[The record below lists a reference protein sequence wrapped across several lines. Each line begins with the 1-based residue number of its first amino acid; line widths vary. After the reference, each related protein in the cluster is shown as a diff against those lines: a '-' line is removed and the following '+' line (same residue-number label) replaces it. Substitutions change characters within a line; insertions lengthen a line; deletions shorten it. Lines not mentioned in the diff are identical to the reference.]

1 MIDPT
6 LQEALD
12 EAELDM
18 EAALEHLSNEL
29 NTIRAG
35 RANPQMLD
43 SVRVEAYG
51 STMPLN
57 QVANTAAPQADLIT
71 VSPYDKGTI
80 GAIEKGITN
89 ANLGLNPTN
98 NGSQI
103 LISIPPLTEERRRD
117 LAKAARAKGEEAK
130 ISVRNAR
137 RSAKDAIKKTVASE
151 SLSEDMEY
159 EAEQALQ
166 AMTDSHV
173 ARVDQGAGDQG
184 EGHPDGVTSKSVS
197 RWTCGS
203 APLTY

>member
-1 MIDPT
+1 MIDDT

-18 EAALEHLSNEL
+18 EAAMEHLSNEL

-51 STMPLN
+51 ATVPLN

-71 VSPYDKGTI
+71 VAPYDKNTI
-80 GAIEKGITN
+80 GAIERGIAN

-98 NGSQI
+98 NGQQI

-117 LAKAARAKGEEAK
+117 LAKSARAKGEEAK

-137 RSAKDAIKKTVASE
+137 RSAKDAIKKTANAE

-166 AMTDSHV
+166 ALTDRYV
-173 ARVDQGAGDQG
+173 ARVDKAMAAKEKDIMT
-184 EGHPDGVTSKSVS
+184 V
-197 RWTCGS
+197 
-203 APLTY
+203 

>member
-1 MIDPT
+1 MIDPS

-12 EAELDM
+12 EAEMDM
-18 EAALEHLSNEL
+18 EAAMEHLSNEL

-71 VSPYDKGTI
+71 VTPYDKGTI
-80 GAIEKGITN
+80 GAIEKGITQ

-98 NGSQI
+98 NGAQI
-103 LISIPPLTEERRRD
+103 LISIPPLTEERRRE

-137 RSAKDAIKKTVASE
+137 RSAKDAIKKATSAE

-166 AMTDSHV
+166 TLTDSHV
-173 ARVDQGAGDQG
+173 ARVDRALEAKEKDI
-184 EGHPDGVTSKSVS
+184 
-197 RWTCGS
+197 
-203 APLTY
+203 LTV

>member
-1 MIDPT
+1 MIDDS

-12 EAELDM
+12 EAEMHMDATLD
-18 EAALEHLSNEL
+18 HLVQEL

-43 SVRVEAYG
+43 SVRVDAYG
-51 STMPLN
+51 TTVPLN

-80 GAIEKGITN
+80 GAIEKGITQ

-117 LAKAARAKGEEAK
+117 LAKNARSRGEEAK
-130 ISVRNAR
+130 ISIRNAR
-137 RSAKDAIKKTVASE
+137 RSAKDTIKKTVNSE

-159 EAEQALQ
+159 EAEESLQ
-166 AMTDSHV
+166 GLTDRYV
-173 ARVDQGAGDQG
+173 ARVDKTIEAKEKDIMT
-184 EGHPDGVTSKSVS
+184 V
-197 RWTCGS
+197 
-203 APLTY
+203 

>member
-1 MIDPT
+1 MIDAS
-6 LQEALD
+6 LQDALD

-18 EAALEHLSNEL
+18 ESALEHLSNEL

-51 STMPLN
+51 ATVPLN

-80 GAIEKGITN
+80 GDIERGIAN

-98 NGSQI
+98 NGTQI

-117 LAKAARAKGEEAK
+117 LAKTARSRGEDAK

-137 RSAKDAIKKTVASE
+137 RAAKDSIKKTTNAE
-151 SLSEDMEY
+151 SLSEDMQY
-159 EAEQALQ
+159 EAEEALQ
-166 AMTDSHV
+166 AMTDRYV
-173 ARVDQGAGDQG
+173 ARIDKALDAKEADILKV
-184 EGHPDGVTSKSVS
+184 
-197 RWTCGS
+197 
-203 APLTY
+203 

>member
-1 MIDPT
+1 MIDPL
-6 LQEALD
+6 LQEILD
-12 EAELDM
+12 EAEMHMD
-18 EAALEHLSNEL
+18 AALDHLAHEL
-29 NTIRAG
+29 ATIRAG

-43 SVRVEAYG
+43 GVRVEAYG
-51 STMPLN
+51 TTVPLN

-80 GAIEKGITN
+80 GAIERGITA

-98 NGSQI
+98 NGTSI

-137 RSAKDAIKKTVASE
+137 RSAKDALKKTAAAE

-166 AMTDSHV
+166 ELTDRYV
-173 ARVDQGAGDQG
+173 GRVDKTLEAKEKDIMT
-184 EGHPDGVTSKSVS
+184 V
-197 RWTCGS
+197 
-203 APLTY
+203 

>member
-6 LQEALD
+6 LQEILD
-12 EAELDM
+12 EAEMHMD
-18 EAALEHLSNEL
+18 AALDHLSHEFAS
-29 NTIRAG
+29 IRAG

-43 SVRVEAYG
+43 GVRVEAYG

-57 QVANTAAPQADLIT
+57 QVANVAAPQADLIT
-71 VSPYDKGTI
+71 ISPYDKGTI
-80 GAIEKGITN
+80 GDIEKGVTN

-117 LAKAARAKGEEAK
+117 LAKSARAKGEDAK

-137 RSAKDAIKKTVASE
+137 RTAKDQIKKTSSSE

-159 EAEQALQ
+159 EAEGALQ
-166 AMTDSHV
+166 EMTDRFV
-173 ARVDQGAGDQG
+173 GRIDRTLDAKEADIMKV
-184 EGHPDGVTSKSVS
+184 
-197 RWTCGS
+197 
-203 APLTY
+203 